1 MLQTRPRRARP
12 RFHPLTV
19 SRVERLT
26 DRAVAV
32 SFAIPDELRE
42 TFAFR
47 PGQHLTLRTEIGGDE
62 VRRSYSICL
71 SRAEAERRR
80 ELRIGSAVVDG
91 GLMSTWL
98 NEDVRAGD
106 VIDVLPA
113 LGDFTVPTDAARARH
128 HVAIAAGSGITP
140 VLSLLTTV
148 LEDEP
153 TSRATLIF
161 GNREPASAM
170 FLPELEQLAERYPE
184 RFTLRN
190 VFSRVPQ
197 ADGSPAGRIDAARLE
212 ALLGSTTPPAEVDEW
227 YLCGP
232 FELVETARKLLEHK
246 GVEQHHVHHEV
257 FHVDRPGMTAG

>member
-26 DRAVAV
+26 DRAVAI
-32 SFAIPDELRE
+32 SFAIPEELRE

-47 PGQHLTLRTEIGGDE
+47 PGQHLTLRTQRAGEE

-71 SRAEAERRR
+71 SRDEAARRG

-98 NEDVRAGD
+98 NEEVRAGD

-113 LGDFTVPTDAARARH
+113 LGDFTVPTDPTRPRH

-153 TSRATLIF
+153 ESHATLIF
-161 GNREPASAM
+161 GNRDPDSAM
-170 FLPELEQLAERYPE
+170 FLAELELLADRYPD
-184 RFTLRN
+184 RFTLVN
-190 VFSRVPQ
+190 VYSRVPQ
-197 ADGSPAGRIDAARLE
+197 PDGSPAGRLGAARLE
-212 ALLGSTTPPAEVDEW
+212 QLLGTVAPPDAVDEW

-232 FELVETARKLLEHK
+232 FEMVENARKLLAHNA
-246 GVEQHHVHHEV
+246 VEPHHVHHEV
-257 FHVDRPGMTAG
+257 FHVDGPV